1 MHPIY
6 LLENPFIPAHVTY
19 TWALCIAL
27 IVLAFVATRKLS
39 VYPGRLQNVTEVII
53 GGFDNLLNEIMG
65 PHGRKFFPLIATLGL
80 FIFFSNFMGAFAGM
94 KSPTSDINTTVALAL
109 VVFFST
115 HVVGIATHG
124 FKYIKQFLGPVWWL
138 APLMLPI
145 EIVSHLSRPLSLSF
159 RLFGNIK
166 GGDLVLIILLI
177 LVPLIVPM
185 PIMALK
191 LFVYIVQT
199 FVFVLLSMMYIAS
212 AMEEA
217 H

>member
-6 LLENPFIPAHVTY
+6 FLENPFIPAHVTY
-19 TWALCIAL
+19 TLFLCILL
-27 IVLAFVATRKLS
+27 IAVSFLATRKLS
-39 VYPGRLQNVTEVII
+39 IYPGRLQNVIEVII
-53 GGFDNLLNEIMG
+53 GGFDALLNEIMG
-65 PHGRKFFPLIATLGL
+65 HHARKFFPLVATLGL
-80 FIFFSNFMGAFAGM
+80 FIFFSNLMGAFPGF

-109 VVFFST
+109 IVFLST
-115 HVVGIATHG
+115 HVVGIMTHG

-177 LVPLIVPM
+177 LVPLVVPM

-191 LFVYIVQT
+191 LFVYLVQT
-199 FVFVLLSMMYIAS
+199 LVFVLLSMMYIAS
-212 AMEEA
+212 AMEDA

>member
-1 MHPIY
+1 
-6 LLENPFIPAHVTY
+6 
-19 TWALCIAL
+19 
-27 IVLAFVATRKLS
+27 
-39 VYPGRLQNVTEVII
+39 
-53 GGFDNLLNEIMG
+53 
-65 PHGRKFFPLIATLGL
+65 
-80 FIFFSNFMGAFAGM
+80 MGAFAGM

-115 HVVGIATHG
+115 HVVGIKTHG
-124 FKYIKQFLGPVWWL
+124 FQYIKQFLGPVWWL

-145 EIVSHLSRPLSLSF
+145 EIVSHLSRPLSLAF

-166 GGDLVLIILLI
+166 GGDLVLIILLV

-199 FVFVLLSMMYIAS
+199 FVFVLLSMMYIAG